1 MSWGATGA
9 ATWKSENWVALQNA
23 FPASRKSMP
32 APISRRKDRSWPC
45 ARGAAL
51 RSRAAAKVAAEREEI
66 VAIRGFHSEPWGR
79 KAKTSAP
86 AAQNIRAATGGMRGT
101 RGSRNFPASELCT
114 LLPPEL
120 QPTHPTKIVPH
131 VTSPPKAPSVLEYGL
146 STMEI
151 REEQRMEYKR
161 LGNTGLMVSE
171 LCLGC
176 MTFGQEADE
185 ETSREIVGR
194 FLEAGGNFVD
204 TADVYSNGISE
215 EITGRALRGV
225 RDDVVLA
232 TEVRFPIGEGPN
244 DVGLSR
250 KHIMQGC
257 EDSLRRLDT
266 DYIDLYQVHC
276 WDDATPLEETLSALT
291 DLVRSGKVRYI
302 GVSSFT
308 GWQLMRSL
316 YVSQAGGLERF
327 VCLQPQYS
335 LVERNIEREVLP
347 ICLEEGLG
355 VIPWSPLGGGFLS
368 GKYRR
373 DEEPPEG
380 SRISEAVESMEEY
393 WYRRATE
400 RNWAALDVVG
410 RISEEI
416 GKAYAQISLN
426 WLLRQDGVTAPI
438 IGARTLEQLEDNIG
452 ASGWELTSEQIEEL
466 SEASA
471 LEDVYP
477 YRFIREAQRV
487 YGRV

>member
-1 MSWGATGA
+1 MLKYGVS
-9 ATWKSENWVALQNA
+9 VA
-23 FPASRKSMP
+23 
-32 APISRRKDRSWPC
+32 
-45 ARGAAL
+45 
-51 RSRAAAKVAAEREEI
+51 
-66 VAIRGFHSEPWGR
+66 
-79 KAKTSAP
+79 
-86 AAQNIRAATGGMRGT
+86 
-101 RGSRNFPASELCT
+101 
-114 LLPPEL
+114 
-120 QPTHPTKIVPH
+120 
-131 VTSPPKAPSVLEYGL
+131 
-146 STMEI
+146 EI
-151 REEQRMEYKR
+151 REEQHMEYSR

-185 ETSREIVGR
+185 ETSSEIVGR
-194 FLEAGGNFVD
+194 FLDAGGNFLD
-204 TADVYSNGISE
+204 TADVYSKGVSE

-232 TEVRFPIGEGPN
+232 TKVRFPMGEGPN

-257 EDSLRRLDT
+257 EDSLRRLGT

-276 WDDATPLEETLSALT
+276 WDAATPLEETLSALT

-302 GVSSFT
+302 GVSNFT

-316 YVSQAGGLERF
+316 DVSEAGGFERF

-347 ICLEEGLG
+347 VCVEEGLG

-393 WYRRATE
+393 WDRRATV

-410 RISEEI
+410 RISEET
-416 GKAYAQISLN
+416 GKSYAQISLN

-452 ASGWELTSEQIEEL
+452 ASGWKLTGEQVEEL
-466 SEASA
+466 SKASS
-471 LEDVYP
+471 LDDVYP
-477 YRFIREAQRV
+477 YRFIRNAQRV
-487 YGRV
+487 

>member
-1 MSWGATGA
+1 ML
-9 ATWKSENWVALQNA
+9 K
-23 FPASRKSMP
+23 
-32 APISRRKDRSWPC
+32 
-45 ARGAAL
+45 
-51 RSRAAAKVAAEREEI
+51 
-66 VAIRGFHSEPWGR
+66 
-79 KAKTSAP
+79 
-86 AAQNIRAATGGMRGT
+86 
-101 RGSRNFPASELCT
+101 
-114 LLPPEL
+114 
-120 QPTHPTKIVPH
+120 
-131 VTSPPKAPSVLEYGL
+131 YGL
-146 STMEI
+146 SAAEI
-151 REEQRMEYKR
+151 REERRMEYAR

-185 ETSREIVGR
+185 ETSGEILGR
-194 FLEAGGNFVD
+194 FLDAGGNFVD
-204 TADVYSNGISE
+204 TADVYSNGVSE
-215 EITGRALRGV
+215 EITGRALRGI

-232 TEVRFPIGEGPN
+232 TKVRFPMGEGPN

-250 KHIMQGC
+250 KHVMQGC
-257 EDSLRRLDT
+257 EDSLRRLGT

-276 WDDATPLEETLSALT
+276 WDAATPLEETLSALT

-302 GVSSFT
+302 GVSNFT

-316 YVSQAGGLERF
+316 DVSEAGGFERF

-347 ICLEEGLG
+347 VCVEEGLG

-373 DEEPPEG
+373 GEEPPEG

-393 WYRRATE
+393 WDRRATE
-400 RNWAALDVVG
+400 RNWAALDMVG
-410 RISEEI
+410 RISEET
-416 GKAYAQISLN
+416 GKSYAQISLN
-426 WLLRQDGVTAPI
+426 WLLRQNGVTAPI

-452 ASGWELTSEQIEEL
+452 ASGWQLTAEQVEEL

-477 YRFIREAQRV
+477 YRFIRNAQRV
-487 YGRV
+487 